1 MKQLLYTYI
10 IVAIL
15 WSFSCTNKRG
25 QEDVEDKSEIL
36 TLSDHSRNKIRIA
49 NLANVIDIIPL
60 ESSSHC
66 FLSEINKI
74 IEFNNDFYILDKIQK
89 KLLVF
94 NKDGKYLRQIGK
106 RGIGPGEYPNISDFI
121 IDMDSQK
128 IIILST
134 ISSSNIYQYNM
145 DGSFCSKKEISK
157 SLLWNI
163 ISTPTGYICST
174 NNFTF
179 TKGDEAYLL
188 YIYDKSFELVNK
200 KKKVLPLQIHTPVML
215 STPFQILD
223 GTVHYTDPF
232 TNQIYSILG
241 NSETFKSYKIN
252 LENPVPPEISANTNR
267 FIKEQLEYD
276 FMMDVYMTKEYILI
290 TYVCNKKYNV
300 IILSKDKLKNEISGA
315 FIGAFPKVYQ
325 GHDDTILSPITMQE
339 YLGNWKYLYSDPNIE
354 SFQEDDNMVI
364 VRWKIKDL
372 NNKRP

>member
-241 NSETFKSYKIN
+241 NSETFKSYSSFDM
-252 LENPVPPEISANTNR
+252 LETGTCTAVTNT
-267 FIKEQLEYD
+267 
-276 FMMDVYMTKEYILI
+276 
-290 TYVCNKKYNV
+290 
-300 IILSKDKLKNEISGA
+300 
-315 FIGAFPKVYQ
+315 
-325 GHDDTILSPITMQE
+325 
-339 YLGNWKYLYSDPNIE
+339 IE
-354 SFQEDDNMVI
+354 HH
-364 VRWKIKDL
+364 
-372 NNKRP
+372 